1 MCPAGGWGLGRS
13 SLGGRLGWGAAHIG
27 SCLDLC
33 HKGRL
38 RDLCNDSDSG
48 QMVVWRSISDRT
60 WATCVWPVGSARCR
74 QAGPPGGRASG
85 GGGFPGLDAA
95 LGPSRNAPKPTPASQ
110 RRLRAQGPPRRR
122 PAGREDQARRS
133 SPGDGKPLLTTR
145 PSGLQ
150 GARGCR
156 ERGRRGPR
164 GPRTPSRTS
173 SCGPPC
179 PTSPRCS
186 SSSRPRRA
194 GPAPAARA
202 GTGLSARSLDPSRG
216 PSPSPPPTPPA
227 TAAPGRGSLPT
238 GPEPGLPSPCP
249 PS

>member
-1 MCPAGGWGLGRS
+1 MS
-13 SLGGRLGWGAAHIG
+13 
-27 SCLDLC
+27 
-33 HKGRL
+33 
-38 RDLCNDSDSG
+38 
-48 QMVVWRSISDRT
+48 
-60 WATCVWPVGSARCR
+60 
-74 QAGPPGGRASG
+74 
-85 GGGFPGLDAA
+85 
-95 LGPSRNAPKPTPASQ
+95 PSRPPRGEGEWG
-110 RRLRAQGPPRRR
+110 RRVPWPGRGPRAQPKCPEAHPGFSAPTQGSGAPRRR

-202 GTGLSARSLDPSRG
+202 GTGLSARSLDPSG
-216 PSPSPPPTPPA
+216 GPSPPPPPPPPA